1 MIVWGEENLGFP
13 NFDSGGRY
21 DPAIDSWKSISTS
34 NAPNTGLGHT
44 AVWTGTEMIVWGGWG
59 STGGGDRYC
68 AFLRQLFFPQLAFGG
83 GFSTTIHLINHGP
96 QPATAAI
103 KIIDSSGAAV
113 SLPPD
118 VVPASGSVS
127 IASGGMVTLFIT
139 GTDELT
145 TAWGL
150 VESFGKLTGVAI
162 YQSSGAGRLSTLVGV
177 EGTQPTREAII
188 PIDNSSAADR
198 YTGIAIANQS
208 QEDLNIRL
216 AIVDEN
222 GATLQAIA
230 PSELNPLGAQKQVV
244 RFLHEFNPA
253 LSTFR
258 GSIVLTAGGENFVV
272 VGLVQTQ
279 GRLTAIPVLSRQ

>member
-1 MIVWGEENLGFP
+1 
-13 NFDSGGRY
+13 
-21 DPAIDSWKSISTS
+21 
-34 NAPNTGLGHT
+34 
-44 AVWTGTEMIVWGGWG
+44 
-59 STGGGDRYC
+59 
-68 AFLRQLFFPQLAFGG
+68 
-83 GFSTTIHLINHGP
+83 
-96 QPATAAI
+96 
-103 KIIDSSGAAV
+103 
-113 SLPPD
+113 
-118 VVPASGSVS
+118 
-127 IASGGMVTLFIT
+127 MVTLFIT

-198 YTGIAIANQS
+198 YTGIAIANQN